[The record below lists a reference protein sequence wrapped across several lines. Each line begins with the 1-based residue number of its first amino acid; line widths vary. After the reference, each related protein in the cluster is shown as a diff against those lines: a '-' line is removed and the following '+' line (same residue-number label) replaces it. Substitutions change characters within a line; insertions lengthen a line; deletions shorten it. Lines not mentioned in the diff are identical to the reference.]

1 MIKDGLCA
9 ICGGKTREK
18 KVMLDRIW
26 EKKFYLFEETDV
38 LVCQDCGEIWIP
50 GKTAEKMDR
59 IIQEKL
65 KPKKKVLVPVF
76 SL

>member
-9 ICGGKTREK
+9 VCGGKMREK

>member
-1 MIKDGLCA
+1 MIKDELCA